1 MDCVFLLYSCM
12 THNLSLCG
20 CQTLWIS
27 PCWVLAIFCIL
38 KNILKLYYQSKI
50 TWKQFNLLGSCIH
63 ERSVYSPLLRQDQ
76 FEYCT
81 QCSTNYE
88 TFPVWPLRK
97 GTISYTTWTK
107 GTVSSLG
114 LREFPHMYTAE
125 HSRQTL
131 SRCQGFSLCSILHS
145 DILSGN
151 SSCFA
156 FPHPSSMPSPQLR

>member
-12 THNLSLCG
+12 THNLSLHR

-63 ERSVYSPLLRQDQ
+63 ECSVYSPLLRQDQ
-76 FEYCT
+76 FEYST

-88 TFPVWPLRK
+88 TFPVWPLRT

-107 GTVSSLG
+107 GTVSSPG
-114 LREFPHMYTAE
+114 LREFPHMFILQNTPGKPWAE
-125 HSRQTL
+125 VRDSLYAAFFTL
-131 SRCQGFSLCSILHS
+131 
-145 DILSGN
+145 ILSAN

-156 FPHPSSMPSPQLR
+156 FPPPSSTPSQLR

>member
-12 THNLSLCG
+12 THNLSLHR

-63 ERSVYSPLLRQDQ
+63 ECSVYSPLLRQDQ
-76 FEYCT
+76 FEYST

-88 TFPVWPLRK
+88 TFPVWPFPILREQK
-97 GTISYTTWTK
+97 ALFLPLASESFLICSFCRTLQANPEQKSGILSMQH
-107 GTVSSLG
+107 SSLWYC
-114 LREFPHMYTAE
+114 L
-125 HSRQTL
+125 QTL
-131 SRCQGFSLCSILHS
+131 AALLSLHPPPRHLNS
-145 DILSGN
+145 DSLLAST
-151 SSCFA
+151 
-156 FPHPSSMPSPQLR
+156 